1 MSNYYKIKQTL
12 GTKYTTTKSLYRI
25 LKNIDGSFA
34 QLKNTDFLKSFSSR
48 NNVVSTLIEGK
59 DAFFD
64 VSVNVKLIQKR
75 FIKLLMVII
84 PYLHSLH
91 LFSIKCILL
100 H

>member
-1 MSNYYKIKQTL
+1 MSKYYKIKQTL
-12 GTKYTTTKSLYRI
+12 GTKYTTTKPLYSF
-25 LKNIDGSFA
+25 KNIDGSFA
-34 QLKNTDFLKSFSSR
+34 QFKNTDFLKSCSSR

-59 DAFFD
+59 GAFFD
-64 VSVNVKLIQKR
+64 VSVHVKLIQKR
-75 FIKLLMVII
+75 FIKPLMVII